1 MKLGALF
8 LLAAALLAATPHTVR
23 ADEVDVALVLA
34 LDVSLSVDEG
44 EYQLQRDGIAEAF
57 ESPTLVAAV
66 AGGTHHAI
74 EVLVLEWSEPERE
87 VIVID
92 WTRVS
97 DAASARAFAAKVRAS
112 RRSSTGRTAVGSA
125 LLAAAAAFERLPD
138 KAARRIIDVSGDGM
152 ANVGPPPAEVRDTL
166 VAKGIT
172 INGLVILDEEPWVD
186 QYYDMNVVG
195 GAGAFLMQVED
206 YRSFAAA
213 IRQKLL
219 SELVALPPRP
229 AAPPT

>member
-8 LLAAALLAATPHTVR
+8 FLAATLLSAAPHAVR

-34 LDVSLSVDEG
+34 LDVSLSVDES
-44 EYQLQRDGIAEAF
+44 EYRLQRDGIAEAF
-57 ESPTLVAAV
+57 ESPQLVAAV
-66 AGGTHHAI
+66 AAGSHHAI
-74 EVLVLEWSEPERE
+74 EVLVLEWAEPDRQ
-87 VIVID
+87 VVTVD
-92 WTRVS
+92 WTRVN

-138 KAARRIIDVSGDGM
+138 KAARWVIDVSGDGM

-166 VAKGIT
+166 VAEGII

-186 QYYDMNVVG
+186 QYYDTNVVG
-195 GAGAFLMQVED
+195 GAGSFLMLVED
-206 YRSFAAA
+206 YRSFAGA

>member
-1 MKLGALF
+1 MKLRALLF
-8 LLAAALLAATPHTVR
+8 VAAALLAATSHTAR

-57 ESPTLVAAV
+57 ESPTLVAAI

-74 EVLVLEWSEPERE
+74 EVLVLEWSEPDQQIIT
-87 VIVID
+87 VD

-97 DAASARAFAAKVRAS
+97 DAASARAFAAKVRPS
-112 RRSSTGRTAVGSA
+112 RRSSTGRTAIGSA

-138 KAARRIIDVSGDGM
+138 KAARRVIDVSGDGM

>member
-138 KAARRIIDVSGDGM
+138 KAARRVIDVSGDGM

>member
-1 MKLGALF
+1 MKLRALVF
-8 LLAAALLAATPHTVR
+8 VAAALLAATTHTVR

-44 EYQLQRDGIAEAF
+44 EYRLQRDGIAEAF

-74 EVLVLEWSEPERE
+74 EVLVLEWSEPDQQ
-87 VIVID
+87 VITVD

-112 RRSSTGRTAVGSA
+112 RRSSTGRTAIGSA
-125 LLAAAAAFERLPD
+125 LLAAAGAFERLPD
-138 KAARRIIDVSGDGM
+138 KAARRVVDVSGDGM
-152 ANVGPPPAEVRDTL
+152 ANVGPPPAEVRDAL

-219 SELVALPPRP
+219 SELVALPPPP